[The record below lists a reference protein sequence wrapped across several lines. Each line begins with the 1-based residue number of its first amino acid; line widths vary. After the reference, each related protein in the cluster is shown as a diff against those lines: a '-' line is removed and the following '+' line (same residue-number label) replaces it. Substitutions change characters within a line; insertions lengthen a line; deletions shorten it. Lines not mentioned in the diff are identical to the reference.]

1 MTSEEFSNQFDIL
14 YNNITSNQAPGLNE
28 YEKSVFL
35 TKAQNELV
43 KNYFEKAS
51 KGNTTQ
57 KGYDD
62 NAIRQMDFKD
72 LTRVASQTKESIKPV
87 MDSRAYVY
95 KLPTDVFI
103 IINEQMELSKN
114 GAVAGLR
121 TVVPLSYDEY
131 MRLMSK
137 PFKEPIKWQAWRL
150 VTNTNDT
157 KNNIEVILTSKDRRT
172 YSDNIKYIVRYVKKP
187 VPIILTDLS
196 DSFGESLSIDGYIGS
211 ILPQDKNIDENTKAK
226 YTNVDGCELDSSVHE
241 AILQRAVELA
251 KIAWG
256 GDTNQAQL
264 EVQTGQRSE

>member
-1 MTSEEFSNQFDIL
+1 MTAEEFSNQFDIL

-43 KNYFEKAS
+43 KNYFEKTS

-72 LTRVASQTKESIKPV
+72 LTRVAAQTKQSTTPV
-87 MDSRAYVY
+87 MDNRAYVY
-95 KLPTDVFI
+95 NLPSDVFI
-103 IINEQMELSKN
+103 IINEQMELDKN
-114 GAVAGLR
+114 GGVAGLR
-121 TVVPLSYDEY
+121 TVVPLSYNEY

-137 PFKEPIKWQAWRL
+137 PFKEPLKWQAWRL
-150 VTNTNDT
+150 VTNTNDV
-157 KNNIEVILTSKDRRT
+157 KNNIEIILTSKDRKA
-172 YSDNIKYIVRYVKKP
+172 YGNNVKYIVRYVKKP
-187 VPIILTDLS
+187 LPIILTDLS
-196 DSFGESLSIDGYIGS
+196 DSLGEDLSIDGYIGS
-211 ILPQDKNIDENTKAK
+211 VLPKDVTDDKIKAK
-226 YTNVDGCELDSSVHE
+226 YTQVDGCELDSSVHE

-256 GDTNQAQL
+256 GDTNQVQL
-264 EVQTGQRSE
+264 EMTAGQRSE

>member
-1 MTSEEFSNQFDIL
+1 MTAVEFSNQFDIL

-43 KNYFEKAS
+43 KNYFDKAS

-57 KGYDD
+57 KGFDE

-72 LTRVASQTKESIKPV
+72 LMRVQAQTKESIKPI

-95 KLPTDVFI
+95 KLPSDVFI
-103 IINEQMELSKN
+103 IINEQMELDKN
-114 GAVAGLR
+114 GSTAGLR
-121 TVVPLSYDEY
+121 TVLPLSYDEY

-137 PFKEPIKWQAWRL
+137 PFKEPVKWQAWRL

-157 KNNIEVILTSKDRRT
+157 KNNIEIILTSKDRKT
-172 YSDNIKYIVRYVKKP
+172 YGDSIKYIVRYVKKP

-196 DSFGESLSIDGYIGS
+196 DSLGEDLSIDGYVGS
-211 ILPQDKNIDENTKAK
+211 ISPEGTDEAIKAK

-251 KIAWG
+251 KIAWA
-256 GDTNQAQL
+256 GDANQTQL
-264 EVQTGQRSE
+264 EITAGQRSE